1 MAILYGWQS
10 PQLVAV
16 EVKPIAGSYD
26 VSSLQLGI
34 WLAAG
39 IEMTTV

>member
-1 MAILYGWQS
+1 MTVHYDWQS
-10 PQLVAV
+10 PQLVV
-16 EVKPIAGSYD
+16 VKVKPIAGSYD
-26 VSSLQLGI
+26 ASSLQLGI